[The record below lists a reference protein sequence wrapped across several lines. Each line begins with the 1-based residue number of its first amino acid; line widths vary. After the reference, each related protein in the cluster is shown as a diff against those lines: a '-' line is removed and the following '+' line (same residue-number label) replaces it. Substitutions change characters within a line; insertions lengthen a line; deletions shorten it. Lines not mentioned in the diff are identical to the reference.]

1 MGKPGVMLYFD
12 VIPALEQMTDGARGK
27 LLLAFLRYARDGE
40 EPNPPLRGTASI
52 AWSFLQ
58 CSADRDDEN
67 YRKKVENARRSTE
80 KREARRKRLDAILT
94 EGSVGAGGPGGRGRT
109 FAYACVKSV
118 TNYNYNTTT
127 TPTPTPTPTP
137 TTKAT
142 AKTIPVSI
150 PIPLHPTINP
160 KKINQLQLPLI
171 NLQSSI
177 SQQSQAKLSRLLGDW
192 R

>member
-94 EGSVGAGGPGGRGRT
+94 DLADKDPSVREALEDADEPSPT
-109 FAYACVKSV
+109 LASKASP
-118 TNYNYNTTT
+118 TTT
-127 TPTPTPTPTP
+127 TT
-137 TTKAT
+137 
-142 AKTIPVSI
+142 
-150 PIPLHPTINP
+150 
-160 KKINQLQLPLI
+160 QLQPQ
-171 NLQSSI
+171 LQH
-177 SQQSQAKLSRLLGDW
+177 QPQQQKQQQKQSQSQFQFPFIPPSIRKK
-192 R
+192 